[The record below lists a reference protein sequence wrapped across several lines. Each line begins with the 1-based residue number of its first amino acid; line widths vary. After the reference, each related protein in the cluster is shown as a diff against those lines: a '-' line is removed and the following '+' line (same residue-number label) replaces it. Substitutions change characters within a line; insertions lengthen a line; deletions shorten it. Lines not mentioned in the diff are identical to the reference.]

1 MEKYSHGAFEVS
13 GYHVR
18 IGSPENEREV
28 IMNAWKDFF
37 TDAWS
42 ERISDK
48 AYPTVHAVYYNY
60 HDTLDLSKKWYDM
73 LIGYITTDGVTQ
85 TDASI
90 TTIHIPAQDYRYTT
104 TTDIT
109 PENIFGTWNT
119 INHTPASEL
128 PRSYGY
134 DLDMYNETHSS
145 LTIAVSVDE
154 KEL

>member
-1 MEKYSHGAFEVS
+1 
-13 GYHVR
+13 
-18 IGSPENEREV
+18 
-28 IMNAWKDFF
+28 
-37 TDAWS
+37 
-42 ERISDK
+42 
-48 AYPTVHAVYYNY
+48 
-60 HDTLDLSKKWYDM
+60 M